1 MKGDIVMS
9 EANNEQYINYI
20 ECSGE
25 IPIDIPEDSYI
36 SMTRNSPL
44 KIHSIGF
51 QPAKSIPEIPRW
63 FLNKYGIASPDFIVL
78 EPFAGGGTTLIETL
92 NYGASVYWMDNNPL
106 SRLMCKVKSTCYSP
120 LEVDNEVNDIL
131 NKSVNQENAKETV
144 NFKNKDLWFQK
155 PVQEA
160 LEILRE
166 HIAASKSSVKD
177 LLWLVYSVTVRKVSD
192 MEDGMILASRRA
204 NNREIPQY
212 IRQDVYNYFR
222 YYTDKAIAAIEEWN
236 PILENSTKFS
246 LELQNNDARVL
257 KGDWKCDAIITSP
270 PYINAIDYI
279 WASKF
284 ELHWLGLVKNDDER
298 LELCVTEIGTE
309 RIKSKEYNQLGVTG
323 NKHLDKLLKDVYD
336 GTKYK
341 ASKGQNALRSR
352 VTYKYFNDMKKHFE
366 NCYIHLKTG
375 GYYCFTIGDV
385 SKICGVDIPVAE
397 ILEEMAIEVG
407 FNKVFQFNILLK
419 NRRLN
424 VPRNVKFAGT
434 IKHDTTII
442 LQKS

>member
-1 MKGDIVMS
+1 MTEI
-9 EANNEQYINYI
+9 NNEQFINYI
-20 ECSGE
+20 DCVGE
-25 IPIDIPEDSYI
+25 IPLDIPENSYI
-36 SMTRNSPL
+36 SINRDKPL
-44 KIHSIGF
+44 KIHSLGF

-63 FLNKYGIASPDFIVL
+63 FLNKYAIPSPEFIVL
-78 EPFAGGGTTLIETL
+78 EPFAGGGTTLIESL
-92 NYGASVYWMDNNPL
+92 NYGTSIYWMDNNPL
-106 SRLMCKVKSTCYSP
+106 SKLMCKVKSTYYSP
-120 LEVDNEVNDIL
+120 LELSSKANNIL
-131 NKSVNQENAKETV
+131 DKSINQENAKLTI

-155 PVQEA
+155 DVQDA

-166 HIAASKSSVKD
+166 HITDCKSNVKD
-177 LLWLVYSVTVRKVSD
+177 LLWVIYSVTVRKVSD

-204 NNREIPQY
+204 NNREIPIY
-212 IRQDVYNYFR
+212 SRQDVYDYFK
-222 YYTDKAIAAIEEWN
+222 YYLDKAIAAIEEWN
-236 PILENSTKFS
+236 PILTSSTKFS
-246 LELQNNDARVL
+246 LELQNNDARL
-257 KGDWKCDAIITSP
+257 LEGDWVCDAIITSP

-309 RIKSKEYNQLGVTG
+309 RIKSKEYNCLGKTG
-323 NKHLDKLLKDVYD
+323 NKYLDRLLKDIYD

-352 VTYKYFNDMKKHFE
+352 VTYRYFNDMKKHFE
-366 NCYIHLKTG
+366 NSYIHLRPG

-397 ILEEMAIEVG
+397 ILEEIALEIG
-407 FNKVFQFNILLK
+407 FNKIFQFNILLK

-442 LQKS
+442 LQKP